1 MYRPDEKCKL
11 CDKEFRNMA
20 ERDFQWDQFGIIFR
34 DFLIPSEG
42 SSDESIYGSSGEG
55 SSDEAGRHWNDTNT
69 VVPSK
74 FVPCLHQI
82 FCLSCAQK
90 YTKCPFCETPIEKV
104 LQTQEFF

>member
-20 ERDFQWDQFGIIFR
+20 EWDFQWDY
-34 DFLIPSEG
+34 DSSSEGSSDESIYG

-82 FCLSCAQK
+82 FCLSCAHK